1 MIQPTDFR
9 SVVSEVRQGYL
20 NQILTTVNDH
30 AVHISVMDG
39 PYFWHVHP
47 ESDETF
53 IMLEGILIIDF
64 DDGPVELHP
73 GQILTVPA
81 RTRHRT
87 RPAGARSVN
96 LTVENANA
104 TTMRCDAP
112 SR

>member
-9 SVVSEVRQGYL
+9 SVVNEVRQEYM

-64 DDGPVELHP
+64 DDGSSNC
-73 GQILTVPA
+73 IPA
-81 RTRHRT
+81 RF
-87 RPAGARSVN
+87 
-96 LTVENANA
+96 
-104 TTMRCDAP
+104 
-112 SR
+112 